1 MYANGLVNLF
11 IVRIHSCV
19 MSFILFTSEYIQNVD
34 QVCFP
39 SVKWERSCIYYII
52 FQM

>member
-34 QVCFP
+34 QSP
-39 SVKWERSCIYYII
+39 TI
-52 FQM
+52 FEWANYSTKMYN